1 MFCKQCGSELKDGA
15 VFCTN
20 CGAKQTL
27 ETPQTAPVG
36 QDSDLDKTVGVFGD
50 FPGTDATN
58 STVEQSTPTAPQPQP
73 QQPTYTP
80 PVQQT
85 YAPPVQQAPVV
96 QPSYNPNPAVATS
109 TKYQSQAIGS
119 PSNGK
124 VGFGEAVKLVF
135 KNYAN
140 FTGRASKSEYW
151 WGFLFL
157 FAVGIVGYILSATV
171 PPLGGLI
178 TLGFFL
184 PNLSLNI
191 RRLHDIGKAWYWLLM
206 GLIPLAGFIILIVYY
221 CKDSDGDNQWG
232 PGLASVHQP
241 ASYGAVQN
249 ATNAFSQPAYTP
261 AQPTS
266 TPVNSTA
273 PVAPAQ
279 KIITDNDIVDMAQ
292 NHEPVNLHTPEAKS
306 MMDAAINKI
315 IPTYTGT
322 EDLASA
328 MMQCNPQDIK
338 DKIAASDTDTL
349 LVIFKAIGYYIG
361 IGADQNVL
369 GLVQQNVL
377 STLKTRF

>member
-36 QDSDLDKTVGVFGD
+36 QGSDYEKTVGVFGD
-50 FPGTDATN
+50 FPGVDATN
-58 STVEQSTPTAPQPQP
+58 PTIEQSTQVVSQPQA

-85 YAPPVQQAPVV
+85 YAPPVNQAPSV
-96 QPSYNPNPAVATS
+96 QPSYNPNSAVTTS
-109 TKYQSQAIGS
+109 TQYRSQAIGS

-124 VGFGEAVKLVF
+124 VGFGEAVKLLF

-140 FTGRASKSEYW
+140 FTGRASRSEYW

-157 FAVGIVGYILSATV
+157 FVVGIVGCILTVTV
-171 PPLGGLI
+171 PPLGGLF
-178 TLGFFL
+178 TLGFLL

-206 GLIPLAGFIILIVYY
+206 GLIPFAGFIILIVYY

-232 PGLASVHQP
+232 PGLAALNQP
-241 ASYGAVQN
+241 AYSTAQN
-249 ATNAFSQPAYTP
+249 SNNTVSQPAYEP
-261 AQPTS
+261 AQSVYTNNYP
-266 TPVNSTA
+266 A
-273 PVAPAQ
+273 APAQ
-279 KIITDNDIVDMAQ
+279 KVITDNDIVTMAQ
-292 NHEPVNLHTPEAKS
+292 NHKPLNLHTTEAKS
-306 MMDAAINKI
+306 IMDFAINKI

-338 DKIAASDTDTL
+338 DRVSASDTDTL
-349 LVIFKAIGYYIG
+349 LVVFKAIGYYIG